1 MAENRYFS
9 GSSGSSSGQS
19 PAPFP
24 GRTARGRAS
33 GSTTYFGGASSVP
46 RAQPSSQR
54 TAPRP
59 ADAARQPAASAASP
73 SAHTTRT
80 AAKEKRGSDKPVDIV
95 SSKNS
100 ERSSQDMKKQK
111 KGVRGGRILL
121 AVILILILLITG
133 SGAALG
139 AYVLKDYHSVELA
152 DNAYISADKL
162 KSSKSVTNIL
172 LMGVDTEHT
181 SDSTRSDAMI
191 VVSIDTKNKK
201 IKLTSFLRDMYI
213 TVPGHGETKLT
224 HACSYKNGGPQLTR
238 DTIELNFGIRIDG
251 YAKIGYD
258 ICREVVDAVGGITVA
273 EIDKTESKAL
283 ARENVKIAPGKDI
296 HLDGQQ
302 ALIYCRIRKG
312 QSDFDRTER
321 QREVITLV
329 LNKIKKMN
337 PAKLVKLVSSV
348 ASEIVCTIPKND
360 LIKLGL
366 NTLPCLLNSI
376 EQTKVPTD
384 GSWSY
389 ATRDGMSVVLV
400 DLEKNNKFLLEW
412 LYGE

>member
-33 GSTTYFGGASSVP
+33 GSTTYFGGASSVR

-152 DNAYISADKL
+152 DNTYISADKL

-376 EQTKVPTD
+376 EQTKIPTD